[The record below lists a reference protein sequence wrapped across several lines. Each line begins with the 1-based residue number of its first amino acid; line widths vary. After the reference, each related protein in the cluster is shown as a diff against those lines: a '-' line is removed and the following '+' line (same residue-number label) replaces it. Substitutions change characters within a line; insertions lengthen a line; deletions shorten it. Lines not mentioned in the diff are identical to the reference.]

1 MGWRNIVVA
10 ATLGAVALSGSLM
23 LSLRPAFAGKAD
35 DTLRYAVNDWWSTLD
50 PYQFP
55 LDEAAV
61 FFRNVYETLISYDER
76 NHKFVPRLA
85 KAWRQVDDKTFE
97 FDLRD
102 DVKFHNGDHFD
113 ADDVRHRSE
122 CAATVQEPLQLGRQG

>member
-23 LSLRPAFAGKAD
+23 LSERPAFAGKAD

-113 ADDVRHRSE
+113 ADDVVG
-122 CAATVQEPLQLGRQG
+122 TINFV